1 MLRGWY
7 TTITL
12 AVYGSLS
19 KGIPVPLPDPRA
31 GELSASAAT
40 AEWVQSQQAAI
51 YRDPGYS
58 YPPDFPPTAA
68 EHSYVEAWP
77 TPPAQRATVST
88 IFHKRQGVDPTITN

>member
-19 KGIPVPLPDPRA
+19 KGLPAPLPDPRP

-51 YRDPGYS
+51 YRDPSYS
-58 YPPDFPPTAA
+58 YPPDFPPTSA
-68 EHSYVEAWP
+68 EHPYVETWP
-77 TPPAQRATVST
+77 NTATPATVVNST
-88 IFHKRQGVDPTITN
+88 LSLLIS